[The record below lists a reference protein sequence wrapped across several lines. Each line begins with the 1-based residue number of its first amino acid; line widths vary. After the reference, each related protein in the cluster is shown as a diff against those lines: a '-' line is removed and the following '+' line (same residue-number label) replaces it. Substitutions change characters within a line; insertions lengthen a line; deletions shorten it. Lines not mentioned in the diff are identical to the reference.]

1 MKLYVPFF
9 NAILLG
15 LGIVPAAVA
24 QPSALERANLEPASD
39 ETSSYSSSKDR
50 GSEGSELLSS
60 AIAPIA
66 LETLLSPKRLPSRKP
81 KWKEVQIQELDAIP
95 NASSK
100 EVHADVLPNREIS
113 HKRESDFP
121 LTEAEHLNQ
130 DFLPTGAGSSKVG
143 SVAQAESVIPVTSV
157 RLNRTDRGLE
167 VVLETPGDQEPQI
180 FKTSYGNTLAIDIPN
195 TQLRLP
201 GEQAFRQENPTPGI
215 TSVKSYSR
223 IPIVFG

>member
-24 QPSALERANLEPASD
+24 QPSALERVNLEPASD
-39 ETSSYSSSKDR
+39 ETFSYSSSRDR

-66 LETLLSPKRLPSRKP
+66 LETLLSPPPSKELPSRKP
-81 KWKEVQIQELDAIP
+81 KWKQVQISESDGTP
-95 NASSK
+95 TSSSK
-100 EVHADVLPNREIS
+100 EAHADVLPNREIS
-113 HKRESDFP
+113 HKSESDFP

-143 SVAQAESVIPVTSV
+143 SVAQAESVIPVTGV
-157 RLNRTDRGLE
+157 GLNRTDRGLE
-167 VVLETPGDQEPQI
+167 VILETPGDQEPRV
-180 FKTSYGNTLAIDIPN
+180 FKTRYGNTLAIDVPN
-195 TQLRLP
+195 TQL
-201 GEQAFRQENPTPGI
+201 
-215 TSVKSYSR
+215 
-223 IPIVFG
+223 